1 MSQRFANVSEV
12 PLALA
17 VFLSSDGYDY
27 NDDPCTISAT
37 TLLKPLRQ
45 IILPS
50 RIPPGE
56 GLVNLADMMSNRM
69 GAAIHDGI
77 ERAWLNN
84 HAAAMTALGYPQHI
98 IERVLINPKPE
109 QIQDGSIPIYLE
121 QRLHRKLGKWTISG
135 KFDFVGE
142 GKVQDFKSTSVWTYK
157 NQVNNQKY
165 AQQGSVYRWLDPKL
179 ITQDV
184 MDIHYIFT
192 DWKPAVSK
200 TDHRHPQPLA
210 GRQRRPGGNVRVSRL
225 DHVGRKRHEPL
236 FPRSGTQ
243 GEAIAGGKRNGPG
256 RDRLAAGCGAIFGP
270 RNHQGVP
277 HPFDGGKKAPL
288 RFQIRPNA
296 SARFRVEQRDIGKMH
311 ELSGQ
316 EKIAASVTP
325 TCPWTPP
332 PPKRDPL
339 MSSFLHGHGS
349 HPATFRLVFVLA
361 GHSSMS

>member
-17 VFLSSDGYDY
+17 VFLSSDNYDY
-27 NDDPCTISAT
+27 DADPHTISAT

-192 DWKPAVSK
+192 DWKPAMSK
-200 TDHRHPQPLA
+200 TDPNYPARRFHTQSFDLLGLAETESFIRRKIELVEQYWDAPEEDIPLCDDSELWRSDPQYKYYKNPA
-210 GRQRRPGGNVRVSRL
+210 KTVRVSN
-225 DHVGRKRHEPL
+225 
-236 FPRSGTQ
+236 
-243 GEAIAGGKRNGPG
+243 GGNY
-256 RDRLAAGCGAIFGP
+256 DTLQAA
-270 RNHQGVP
+270 R
-277 HPFDGGKKAPL
+277 L
-288 RFQIRPNA
+288 RFIEDGSVGLIKTVP
-296 SARFRVEQRDIGKMH
+296 
-311 ELSGQ
+311 GQ
-316 EKIAASVTP
+316 VTACKYCPAFAACSQ
-325 TCPWTPP
+325 
-332 PPKRDPL
+332 KD
-339 MSSFLHGHGS
+339 
-349 HPATFRLVFVLA
+349 ALVACGDLLL
-361 GHSSMS
+361 